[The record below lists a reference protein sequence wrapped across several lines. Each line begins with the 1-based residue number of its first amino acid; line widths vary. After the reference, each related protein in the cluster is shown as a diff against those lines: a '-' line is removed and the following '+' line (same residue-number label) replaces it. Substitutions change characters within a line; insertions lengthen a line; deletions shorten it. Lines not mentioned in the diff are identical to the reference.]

1 LKYNAWEL
9 NRFWN
14 AGTYQQSVK
23 LVNDAV
29 PTRDGALVFIH
40 NTEGNEYWG
49 ILLEKAYAK

>member
-1 LKYNAWEL
+1 LEYNTLKL

-14 AGTYQQSVK
+14 AGTDWQSVK
-23 LVNDAV
+23 LVNDTV
-29 PTRDGALVFIH
+29 PTRDEALVFIH